1 MVVGIEMLCSRD
13 VTTAVCLR
21 QYAKMLKLS
30 SPESGR
36 KRRHLIEADSN
47 LSFATTFVKGPSASA
62 ALHVPLPTH
71 NASSYRSVVEQI
83 FQDRSRA
90 AGALLASEI
99 DVGRHAR
106 PAVPELVCGIS
117 R

>member
-1 MVVGIEMLCSRD
+1 MSGPPQRVVVSVWSQLPPSEG
-13 VTTAVCLR
+13 
-21 QYAKMLKLS
+21 S
-30 SPESGR
+30 SGVGEGSLAFGLERRGGVRSGC
-36 KRRHLIEADSN
+36 RRRS
-47 LSFATTFVKGPSASA
+47 P
-62 ALHVPLPTH
+62 VPLPTH

-90 AGALLASEI
+90 AGAFLATEI